1 MTAFLTTEDILNEH
15 GIEWRSTA
23 PGRFNTICPECSH
36 GRKKRNDRCLGVTIY
51 PDGGVGWRCFHCDW
65 SGGKSLRS
73 SSALTSRRPI
83 SSSNARSRVRIPAEQ
98 SDDEASRIHRA
109 LTIWAE
115 ARDPRSTIVEHY
127 LTVVRGL
134 CLPDEIAG
142 DVIRFHP
149 ALPFKGTHVPAMV
162 ALFRDIRTDEPCG
175 IHRVFLDSE
184 GRKIDRWMLGRA
196 AGAAIKLDAD
206 ENVTL
211 GLSVGEGIETGIAGW
226 LAGFRPVWALGS
238 ANAIGKFPV
247 LPGIETI
254 TTLGENN
261 DGGENAEQTSICI
274 DRWIGAGKEAF
285 EVTLVAGDDLN
296 TVYREVRD
304 HGL

>member
-1 MTAFLTTEDILNEH
+1 MTGLLTTEDILSEY
-15 GIEWRSTA
+15 GIEWRSTKT
-23 PGRFNTICPECSH
+23 GSFYTTCPRCSH
-36 GRKKRNDRCLGVTIY
+36 TRRKRKESCLGVTIY
-51 PDGGVGWRCFHCDW
+51 ADGSAGWRCFHCGW
-65 SGGKSLRS
+65 TGAGSLGS
-73 SSALTSRRPI
+73 SRRPI
-83 SSSNARSRVRIPAEQ
+83 SSSNARSRVRTPAEQ

-109 LTIWAE
+109 LTIWKA
-115 ARDPRSTIVEHY
+115 AHDPRGTIVEHY

-149 ALPFKGTHVPAMV
+149 ALRFKGTHVPAMV

-196 AGAAIKLDAD
+196 AGAAIKLTTD
-206 ENVTL
+206 EDVTL
-211 GLSVGEGIETGIAGW
+211 GLHVGEGVETCLAGW
-226 LAGFRPVWALGS
+226 HLGFRPVWALGS
-238 ANAIGKFPV
+238 AGAIGKFPV

-254 TTLGENN
+254 TTLGETD
-261 DGGENAEQTSICI
+261 DGGENAEQMSICI

-296 TVYREVRD
+296 TVYRKVRD
-304 HGL
+304 NGL